1 MLAQKQNNNFLSLS
15 AMRKVA
21 KIIDKPEIEVFET
34 ASFYTMF
41 NRVPVGKYHL

>member
-1 MLAQKQNNNFLSLS
+1 
-15 AMRKVA
+15 MRKCA
-21 KIIDKPEIEVFET
+21 KIMDVPEIEVFET

>member
-1 MLAQKQNNNFLSLS
+1 
-15 AMRKVA
+15 MRKVS

-41 NRVPVGKYHL
+41 NRVPVGNSNIFI

>member
-1 MLAQKQNNNFLSLS
+1 
-15 AMRKVA
+15 MRKVS

>member
-1 MLAQKQNNNFLSLS
+1 
-15 AMRKVA
+15 MRKVA
-21 KIIDKPEIEVFET
+21 KIMEVSEIDVFET